1 MTGLAV
7 ATSLYYH
14 RHLSVVRFIETADV
28 QIGSFSAS
36 ARKPNN
42 CLEDNATRRYLFGYC
57 HITI

>member
-1 MTGLAV
+1 MTGLAM

-42 CLEDNATRRYLFGYC
+42 CYLFGYC